1 MLTILAIGPH
11 PDDVEISMGGSI
23 LRFVSL
29 GYDVHI
35 VDLTNGEPTPHGSIE
50 IRKEEWERSSKLL
63 GIKSR
68 TVLEFPNR
76 YLMDDIEVRK
86 KVAEMIRKIRPQVL
100 FLPYWVDAHP
110 DHVQA
115 SKIGEASRFYSKL
128 TKSEIAGE
136 PFYPSHVFYYF
147 CYHLNTHIAP
157 SFILDISSEFERK
170 LDIIRVYKSQFAYD
184 SSRWKYISNMITARN
199 CYYGSLVHVD
209 YGEPFTSHEPIGL
222 KDIRDI
228 L

>member
-1 MLTILAIGPH
+1 MPTILAIGPH

-23 LRFVSL
+23 LKFVSL

-35 VDLTNGEPTPHGSIE
+35 VDLTNGEPTPYGNIE
-50 IRKEEWERSSKLL
+50 TRKKEWERSSNLL

-110 DHVQA
+110 DHVQT
-115 SKIGEASRFYSKL
+115 SKIGEASRFYAKL
-128 TKSEIAGE
+128 TKSEISGE
-136 PFYPSHVFYYF
+136 PFYPTHVFYYF
-147 CYHLNTHIAP
+147 CYHLNVNITP

-170 LDIIRVYKSQFAYD
+170 LDIVRAYQSQFAYD

-199 CYYGSLVHVD
+199 CYYGGLVHVD

-228 L
+228 V